1 VSEGETLIERRQ
13 QHTAESF
20 SLASSC
26 VIVIERLT
34 SKYRS
39 TSVGEIHPL
48 WESCIIFH
56 CVGSRTC
63 NTLLAKAMPDQKQPA
78 MRYREES
85 GIIIR
90 DVSYSYAVTQYIPPA
105 SLSVSR

>member
-1 VSEGETLIERRQ
+1 VSEGRTLIER
-13 QHTAESF
+13 HTAKSS

-26 VIVIERLT
+26 VMVIARLT

-39 TSVGEIHPL
+39 TSVGEIHDPF
-48 WESCIIFH
+48 WESCVIFY

-63 NTLLAKAMPDQKQPA
+63 HTLLAKAKMPDQKQPA

-90 DVSYSYAVTQYIPPA
+90 DVSSSYAVTQYIPPA
-105 SLSVSR
+105 SLNVSR